1 MTCKVHFTKCHIFED
16 RLKRSSMRT
25 QATQTDVRKS
35 QPSVSVQA
43 AKLPD
48 VPRAQQKKV
57 NNILTEDI

>member
-1 MTCKVHFTKCHIFED
+1 
-16 RLKRSSMRT
+16 MRT